1 MAVDTKL
8 MTQAEYSRH
17 RECSR
22 EAVRKAIESGR
33 ITTFGPDKLIDP
45 VLADAQWQRNTRP
58 RAPVV
63 TPSSSGVPAAK
74 NAVDRPVASGTDPGA
89 PAYGGGF
96 GNDGGSYEEARTRR
110 ELAEASIAEMK
121 QAEMEG
127 MLIRAD
133 AVRAAWA
140 AKISG
145 ARDALLQIPSRV
157 APVLAAETDL
167 VAVTAL
173 LEGELRQALSE
184 LSQDTRGQAA

>member
-1 MAVDTKL
+1 
-8 MTQAEYSRH
+8 MTQAEYARH
-17 RECSR
+17 RGCSR

-33 ITTFGPDKLIDP
+33 ITTFGPEKLIDA

-58 RAPVV
+58 RAPGVA
-63 TPSSSGVPAAK
+63 PSSAGAADAPAA
-74 NAVDRPVASGTDPGA
+74 AVRPVAAGPDPGA
-89 PAYGGGF
+89 PAYGGGY
-96 GNDGGSYEEARTRR
+96 GGEGGSYEEARTRR

-127 MLIRAD
+127 LLIRVD
-133 AVRAAWA
+133 ALRAAWA

-173 LEGELRQALSE
+173 LEAELRQALSD
-184 LSQDTRGQAA
+184 LSST